1 MVVLARQAKRG
12 KSIGVRRK
20 RLWRQRDPRCGPCS
34 LTFHR
39 KDEVPHTDAP
49 IAPPESEMAG
59 VLAGSEFWIIFLWK
73 KVVLPAFTE
82 KKQRLA
88 LPGCSRVG

>member
-1 MVVLARQAKRG
+1 M
-12 KSIGVRRK
+12 GVRRK
-20 RLWRQRDPRCGPCS
+20 RLWRQRGNSLRLPCS

-49 IAPPESEMAG
+49 IAPPESETAG

-82 KKQRLA
+82 NKQRLA
-88 LPGCSRVG
+88 LSGCSSVG